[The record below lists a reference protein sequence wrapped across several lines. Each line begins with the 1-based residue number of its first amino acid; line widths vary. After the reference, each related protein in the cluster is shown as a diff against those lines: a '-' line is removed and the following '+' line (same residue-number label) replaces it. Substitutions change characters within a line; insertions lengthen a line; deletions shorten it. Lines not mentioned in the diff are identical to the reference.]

1 VDASRTAASDTTQG
15 SDSEGLLTGWRERVL
30 GGVIGT
36 SITMLIP
43 AWLIHAWQA
52 GHGVVG
58 AASGLWLVLA
68 SIVALSA
75 LGLWRAPYK
84 LRAGLLVVVG
94 VGVLGVTLLTE
105 GFAPAQCL
113 LVCMLVTVCS
123 LLYSTRAAAWVLGA
137 TMSAMALAAWL
148 YSDGQLTAVPP
159 DHVDVTQPMNWL
171 RVGLY
176 TAFASATLSVASGY
190 LLGQLRRTLQARN
203 TLVAQ
208 LSAEVAE
215 RERALRELERTQAQ
229 LLQAQKLEAIG
240 QLAAGIAHDFNNTL
254 SIVSLEAGLLAR
266 QQSSSQIKRSAE
278 ALLDAAHR
286 GKQLTQQLLLFSR
299 PSGPRTQ
306 RSIDGAQV
314 FEECVG
320 ALRRLLPS
328 EITFEIDITAGPLGL
343 NLQASE
349 LQQIVLNLGI
359 NARDAMSRGGT
370 LRLALERRSLD
381 EPAAVALGLAAGAYV
396 LLSCRD
402 DGCGMSSATL
412 LRIFEPFFTTKGP
425 GRGTG
430 LGLTNVW
437 NIAKRAGGHVT
448 VHSTPGSGT
457 TFVVY
462 LPLCAAPA
470 QTTVETAK
478 HDGWAGHE
486 TVLVV
491 EDDLRIRALLVATL
505 ADAGYR
511 VLDAPDADAAL
522 ALEARHQ
529 GPIDVVCTDVVM
541 PGRQARDLLAEL
553 HARRP
558 LAGILV
564 CSGYSEDEQ
573 IHRGIHSGEFSHL
586 SKPFTRGELLAAI
599 RAAALQGRAHSAQ
612 A

>member
-1 VDASRTAASDTTQG
+1 MDVIPDTASDSTQG
-15 SDSEGLLTGWRERVL
+15 SDPEVLLTRWRERVL

-52 GHGVVG
+52 EHGVVG
-58 AASGLWLVLA
+58 AASGLWVVLA
-68 SIVALSA
+68 SIVALSV

-84 LRAGLLVVVG
+84 LRAALLVGLGLGVVG
-94 VGVLGVTLLTE
+94 ITLATE

-113 LVCMLVTVCS
+113 LACMLVTVCA
-123 LLYSTRAAAWVLGA
+123 LLYSTRVAAWVLCA
-137 TMSAMALAAWL
+137 TLICMGVAAWL
-148 YSDGQLTAVPP
+148 FSLGQLTAVPP
-159 DHVDVTQPMNWL
+159 DHVDVTHPLNWL

-176 TAFASATLSVASGY
+176 TAFASATLAVASGY
-190 LLGQLRRTLQARN
+190 LLGQLRRTLRARN
-203 TLVAQ
+203 TLVTQ

-215 RERALRELERTQAQ
+215 RERALRQLEQTQAQ

-266 QQSSSQIKRSAE
+266 QPSSGQTKRSAE
-278 ALLDAAHR
+278 ALLEAAHR

-299 PSGPRTQ
+299 PTGPRSAS
-306 RSIDGAQV
+306 SIDGVQV

-328 EITFEIDITAGPLGL
+328 EITFEVDIAAGPLGL
-343 NLQASE
+343 HLQASE

-359 NARDAMSRGGT
+359 NARDAMNHGGT
-370 LRLALERRSLD
+370 LRLALSRRSLD
-381 EPAAVALGLAAGAYV
+381 EAAASELGIPAGVYV

-402 DGCGMSSATL
+402 TGCGMSAATL
-412 LRIFEPFFTTKGP
+412 VRIFEPFFTTKGP

-437 NIAKRAGGHVT
+437 NIAKRAGGHVS
-448 VHSTPGSGT
+448 VQSTPGNGT

-470 QTTVETAK
+470 ASDAMETPKAASS
-478 HDGWAGHE
+478 AGQE

-491 EDDLRIRALLVATL
+491 EDDMRIRALIVATL
-505 ADAGYR
+505 ADVGYQ

-541 PGRQARDLLAEL
+541 PGRMARDLLSEL
-553 HARRP
+553 QARRP
-558 LAGILV
+558 QAGILV

-586 SKPFTRGELLAAI
+586 SKPFTRNELLAAI
-599 RAAALQGRAHSAQ
+599 RSALQTRAAQ